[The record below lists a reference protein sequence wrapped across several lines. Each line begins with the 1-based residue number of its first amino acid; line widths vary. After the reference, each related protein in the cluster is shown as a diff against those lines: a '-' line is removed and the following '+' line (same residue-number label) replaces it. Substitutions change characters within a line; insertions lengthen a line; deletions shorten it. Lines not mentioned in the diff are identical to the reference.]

1 MESWVKSLTF
11 DVIVK
16 AAIQRLFLAVP
27 FLGWGPIGLVVSHYI
42 IMFADFGYDI
52 GREIVVG
59 WSYKFKNE
67 AHQAA
72 FDDEMIKLKM
82 IEADPSAT
90 EEDIKNAIKKAQ
102 DKMAEFVIVKRVDPR
117 NLAPKQLR

>member
-27 FLGWGPIGLVVSHYI
+27 FLGWGPIGQVASFYI
-42 IMFADFGYDI
+42 IKFADYGYEI

-67 AHQAA
+67 AHQTAY
-72 FDDEMIKLKM
+72 DDEMIKLKM

-102 DKMAEFVIVKRVDPR
+102 DKMAEFVVVKRVNPSGAS
-117 NLAPKQLR
+117 LK